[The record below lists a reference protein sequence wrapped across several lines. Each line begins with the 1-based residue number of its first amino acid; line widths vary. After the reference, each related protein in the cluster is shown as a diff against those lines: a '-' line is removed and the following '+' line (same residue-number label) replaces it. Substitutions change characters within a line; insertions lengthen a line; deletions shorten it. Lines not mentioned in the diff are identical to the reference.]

1 MTERTQLNVNISP
14 ELLKVLKQNAIK
26 SGLTLAKYVT
36 QIIQS
41 YLSKDDL
48 IEDENLINKRI
59 NSVESQLI
67 EIAKK
72 LDDFNSMKSSTSH
85 KEKKEKISA
94 LDPSQRIAANPK
106 KPSAADV
113 KRIGILC
120 AQHFKDIQREE
131 VLSAKEAWKLFKN
144 QESIKLI
151 KTEHL
156 TGILDVFRGEETFTL
171 EMYTQI
177 GFEYGGCP
185 VLKAFSKMSNL
196 PLESEHVQLV
206 RETELYIAHIAA
218 QNNKSFEMSEVD
230 V

>member
-41 YLSKDDL
+41 YVSKDDL

-59 NSVESQLI
+59 NSVEGQLI

-72 LDDFNSMKSSTSH
+72 LENFNSMKSNTSH

-94 LDPSQRIAANPK
+94 LDPSQKIAAKPK
-106 KPSAADV
+106 KPSAAEI

-120 AQHFKDIQREE
+120 AQHFKNIQREE
-131 VLSAKEAWKLFKN
+131 VLSAKEAWKLFKD
-144 QESIKLI
+144 QESIKPI

-156 TGILDVFRGEETFTL
+156 TGILDLFRGEETFTL
-171 EMYTQI
+171 DMYSHI

-185 VLKAFSKMSNL
+185 VLKAFRTMSDL
-196 PLESEHVQLV
+196 PLENEHVQLV
-206 RETELYIAHIAA
+206 REAELYIAHLASKK
-218 QNNKSFEMSEVD
+218 NKEFEMSMV
-230 V
+230 

>member
-41 YLSKDDL
+41 YVSKDDL
-48 IEDENLINKRI
+48 IEDENLINTRI
-59 NSVESQLI
+59 NSVERQLI
-67 EIAKK
+67 EIAEK
-72 LDDFNSMKSSTSH
+72 LNNVNRMKSSTSY
-85 KEKKEKISA
+85 KEEKEKISA
-94 LDPSQRIAANPK
+94 LDASPKNAAKPK
-106 KPSAADV
+106 KPSAADI

-131 VLSAKEAWKLFKN
+131 VLSAKEAWKLFKD
-144 QESIKLI
+144 QESIKRI

-156 TGILDVFRGEETFTL
+156 NGILDLFRGEETFTL
-171 EMYTQI
+171 DMYLHI

-185 VLKAFSKMSNL
+185 VLKAFRTMSDL

-206 RETELYIAHIAA
+206 LEAELYIAHLASKK
-218 QNNKSFEMSEVD
+218 NKKFEMYV

>member
-1 MTERTQLNVNISP
+1 MAERTQLNVNISP

-41 YLSKDDL
+41 YVSKDDL

-59 NSVESQLI
+59 NSVEGQLI
-67 EIAKK
+67 EITKK
-72 LDDFNSMKSSTSH
+72 LEKFNSMKSNTSH
-85 KEKKEKISA
+85 KEKKETISA
-94 LDPSQRIAANPK
+94 LDPSQRIAAKPK

-120 AQHFKDIQREE
+120 AQHFKNIQREE
-131 VLSAKEAWKLFKN
+131 VLSAKEAWKLFKD
-144 QESIKLI
+144 QQSIKRI

-156 TGILDVFRGEETFTL
+156 TGILDLFRGEETFTL
-171 EMYTQI
+171 DMYSHI

-185 VLKAFSKMSNL
+185 VLKAFRTMSDL

-206 RETELYIAHIAA
+206 LEAELYIAYLASK
-218 QNNKSFEMSEVD
+218 NNKEFEIYMV
-230 V
+230 

>member
-41 YLSKDDL
+41 YVSNDDL

-59 NSVESQLI
+59 NSVEGQLI

-72 LDDFNSMKSSTSH
+72 LENFNSMKSNTSH

-94 LDPSQRIAANPK
+94 LDPSQSIAAKPK
-106 KPSAADV
+106 KPSAAEI

-120 AQHFKDIQREE
+120 AQHFKNIQREE
-131 VLSAKEAWKLFKN
+131 VLSAKEAWKLFKD
-144 QESIKLI
+144 QESIKPI

-156 TGILDVFRGEETFTL
+156 NGILDLFRGEETFTL
-171 EMYTQI
+171 DMYSHI

-185 VLKAFSKMSNL
+185 VLKAFRTMSDL

-206 RETELYIAHIAA
+206 LEAELYIAHLASKK
-218 QNNKSFEMSEVD
+218 NKEFEIYVG
-230 V
+230 

>member
-14 ELLKVLKQNAIK
+14 DLLKVLKQNAIK
-26 SGLTLAKYVT
+26 SGSTLAKYVT

-41 YLSKDDL
+41 YVSKDDL
-48 IEDENLINKRI
+48 IEDENLIDKRI
-59 NSVESQLI
+59 NSIESQLDK
-67 EIAKK
+67 IAEK
-72 LDDFNSMKSSTSH
+72 LNNVNSMKSSTSYKEE
-85 KEKKEKISA
+85 KEKNSA
-94 LDPSQRIAANPK
+94 LDASPENAPKPK

-120 AQHFKDIQREE
+120 AQHFKNIQREE
-131 VLSAKEAWKLFKN
+131 VLSAKEAWNLFKN
-144 QESIKLI
+144 QESIKPI
-151 KTEHL
+151 NTEHL
-156 TGILDVFRGEETFTL
+156 NVILDLFRGEETFTL

-185 VLKAFSKMSNL
+185 VLKAFRTMSDL

-206 RETELYIAHIAA
+206 REAELYIAHLASKK
-218 QNNKSFEMSEVD
+218 NKEFEMSV

>member
-26 SGLTLAKYVT
+26 SGSTLAKYVT

-41 YLSKDDL
+41 YVSKEDL

-59 NSVESQLI
+59 NSIESQLA
-67 EIAKK
+67 EISEK
-72 LDDFNSMKSSTSH
+72 LNNFNRMKSNTSYKEE
-85 KEKKEKISA
+85 KEKTSA
-94 LDPSQRIAANPK
+94 LEASQRNEAKPK
-106 KPSAADV
+106 KPSAADI

-120 AQHFKDIQREE
+120 AQHFKNIQREE
-131 VLSAKEAWKLFKN
+131 VLSAKEAWKLFKD
-144 QESIKLI
+144 QESIKRI

-156 TGILDVFRGEETFTL
+156 NGILDLFRGEETFTL
-171 EMYTQI
+171 DMYSHI

-185 VLKAFSKMSNL
+185 VLKAFRTMSDL

-206 RETELYIAHIAA
+206 LEAELYIAHLASKK
-218 QNNKSFEMSEVD
+218 NKEFEIYV